1 MPLKAALVF
10 LKRSLYPSPALRTV
24 VIIFV
29 CLKSAAH
36 TLLVGIS
43 GTFLPGAGV
52 FSFLDQVKEKGA
64 YLRAQIEAMDL
75 PCLGKTRGMGLMIGI
90 ELDRPCG
97 DLVKLGLEAGLL
109 INVTAEKV
117 VRLLPSLNYSAD
129 DGRELVERLAA
140 LIRGFLSS

>member
-36 TLLVGIS
+36 TLLVGTS

-52 FSFLDQVKEKGA
+52 FSFLDQVKVGGCDCRFFA
-64 YLRAQIEAMDL
+64 
-75 PCLGKTRGMGLMIGI
+75 
-90 ELDRPCG
+90 
-97 DLVKLGLEAGLL
+97 
-109 INVTAEKV
+109 
-117 VRLLPSLNYSAD
+117 S
-129 DGRELVERLAA
+129 
-140 LIRGFLSS
+140 